1 MITIESLYDYNNFKI
16 LLDRHFTK
24 EQMAIENNVIPLTD
38 NIIYHI
44 VMKNYNIVKTIFSIT
59 SNSIIN
65 STKPEFTD
73 EILNFDPIIVKQFK
87 EQNNFAE
94 STCDFDDGFYIYLG
108 SRNAF
113 ASNFGFNVYSPS
125 INQFIIAVFETINS
139 IKFIGGGKGSFVIF
153 KPVRNP
159 DNYYENLSKN
169 IFSGVVASRK
179 DFFSNPKN
187 SKYVIKVLEQDSDYY
202 LNIIKQISEEN
213 MKLQDRI
220 KNAEYQNYLS
230 TQMTWR

>member
-1 MITIESLYDYNNFKI
+1 MITIESLYDYNNFKM
-16 LLDRHFTK
+16 LLDRHFTA

-44 VMKNYNIVKTIFSIT
+44 VMKNYNIVKTIFSII
-59 SNSIIN
+59 SSSIIN

-73 EILNFDPIIVKQFK
+73 EIVNFDPIIVNQFK
-87 EQNNFAE
+87 EQNNFD
-94 STCDFDDGFYIYLG
+94 TGLYIYFG

-113 ASNFGFNVYSPS
+113 ASGFGFNVYSPS
-125 INQFIIAVFETINS
+125 INQFIIAVFETVNS

-153 KPVRNP
+153 KPVK
-159 DNYYENLSKN
+159 DISKN
-169 IFSGVVASRK
+169 IFNGVIASRK
-179 DFFSNPKN
+179 DFFSNSKN
-187 SKYVIKVLEQDSDYY
+187 SKYIIKVLEQDSDYY
-202 LNIIKQISEEN
+202 LNIIEQISEEN